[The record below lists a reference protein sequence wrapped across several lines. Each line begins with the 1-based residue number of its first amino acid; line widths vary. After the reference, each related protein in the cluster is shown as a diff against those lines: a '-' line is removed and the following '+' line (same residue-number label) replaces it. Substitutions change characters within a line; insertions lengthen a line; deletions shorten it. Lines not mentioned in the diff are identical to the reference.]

1 MSLVRRL
8 IRQFF
13 SQARLLRLVRA
24 NSDIT
29 PFSSSVRI
37 AGDSGA
43 IMLMTEEG
51 QASIVSAERPSRAW
65 AGLRLWKVPA
75 TLGYPDRSRGGE
87 SR

>member
-1 MSLVRRL
+1 M
-8 IRQFF
+8 
-13 SQARLLRLVRA
+13 
-24 NSDIT
+24 T
-29 PFSSSVRI
+29 PFWSYFLV

-75 TLGYPDRSRGGE
+75 TLGYPERSRGGE